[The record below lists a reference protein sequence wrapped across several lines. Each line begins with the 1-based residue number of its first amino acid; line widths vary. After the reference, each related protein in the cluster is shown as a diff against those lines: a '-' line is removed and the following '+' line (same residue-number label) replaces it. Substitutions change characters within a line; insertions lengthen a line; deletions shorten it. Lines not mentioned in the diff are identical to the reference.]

1 MKFKTKFLKGNGQRL
16 WNIKT
21 FITNNIGLQKTIVL
35 KSTTSEMAKLVHA
48 VLYIALFA
56 NESNSKLKE
65 KLFLQYVKIFLLVC
79 SVFII

>member
-16 WNIKT
+16 WNTKT

-35 KSTTSEMAKLVHA
+35 KSTTSEIAKLVHV
-48 VLYIALFA
+48 VLYIALFT